1 MSASSPQFGLP
12 TRLPLLGLYP
22 AKYRAANGAEIA
34 AVLSESLEGADRRT
48 VLREWATV
56 AAHAVRLR
64 TRLSSSDPAGR
75 FLAGAAPYL
84 LAGGAGLA
92 VVHLLLGLFL
102 PDQFGDEGHPALR
115 VAVGAVQTVPW
126 ILALL
131 CAAGGRWGAAR
142 LLVLAGTLMRTAA
155 AAAFFAHESLAL
167 FQYLPLA
174 GFWLLLSVLLLAP
187 PDGVDHSRRAR
198 TEMVATALAL
208 ALPMGA
214 LAMIWPWPDE
224 GLAADHVF
232 SDANRTLLDVS
243 TAWPAVVMSI
253 ALLLNLARR
262 GVDRVR
268 AAGVALAVLPWTAM
282 LAPPYYWRPPFDG
295 HDLLRNLLVVLAL
308 LAFTA
313 TVAAT
318 RHRVRPSV
326 EPVEPA

>member
-1 MSASSPQFGLP
+1 MSASSPHLGSP

-22 AKYRAANGAEIA
+22 AKYRAANGEEIV
-34 AVLSESLEGADRRT
+34 AVLAESLQGADRRT

-75 FLAGAAPYL
+75 FLAGAAPFL

-92 VVHLLLGLFL
+92 MVHLLLGLFL
-102 PDQFGDEGHPALR
+102 PDQFGDEGHPAAR
-115 VAVGAVQTVPW
+115 VAVGAAQTVPW
-126 ILALL
+126 ILALV
-131 CAAGGRWGAAR
+131 CAGSGRWGAAR
-142 LLVLAGTLMRTAA
+142 LLVLAGTLVRTAA

-167 FQYLPLA
+167 FQYLPLV
-174 GFWLLLSVLLLAP
+174 GFWLLLGALLLAP
-187 PDGVDHSRRAR
+187 PDGIDVTRRAR
-198 TEMVATALAL
+198 SEMVATALAL

-214 LAMIWPWPDE
+214 IAVIWPWPEE
-224 GLAADHVF
+224 GLAVDHVF

-262 GVDRVR
+262 DTDRVR
-268 AAGVALAVLPWTAM
+268 AAGVALAVLPWTVM
-282 LAPPYYWRPPFDG
+282 LAPPYYWRPPFSG
-295 HDLLRNLLVVLAL
+295 PDLLRNLLVVAGLLAL
-308 LAFTA
+308 SA

-318 RHRVRPSV
+318 RHRVAASTD
-326 EPVEPA
+326 PVEPA